1 VTRSDTGAAPLRL
14 GLIGRAHGLGGAF
27 RVVGAADWY
36 TFAPGATLLLDGK
49 ERALLSVAGTQQS
62 PILELEGMSSR
73 EDAAAVLG
81 HALELRASDAP
92 APEEDAF
99 WVRDLVGMRARCGER
114 ELGEV
119 ADVLERPA
127 NDVLVLRL
135 SDGREHLV
143 PFTRE
148 AVPGVD
154 VAGRVLELAEE
165 FAEPLGE

>member
-1 VTRSDTGAAPLRL
+1 MSGEPPPLRL

-27 RVVGAADWY
+27 RVVGAAEWY
-36 TFAPGATLLLDGK
+36 TFAPGATLLLDGQ
-49 ERALLSVAGTQQS
+49 ERELLSVAGTQQS
-62 PILELEGMSSR
+62 PILELAGMSSR
-73 EDAAAVLG
+73 EQAAAVLG

-92 APEEDAF
+92 EPEDDAF

-119 ADVLERPA
+119 TDVLERPA

-154 VAGRVLELAEE
+154 VAARVLELAET
-165 FAEPLGE
+165 FAQPLEE

>member
-1 VTRSDTGAAPLRL
+1 VTRNDPSPLRL

-62 PILELEGMSSR
+62 PILALEGMNSR

-81 HALELRASDAP
+81 HPLELRASDAP

-154 VAGRVLELAEE
+154 VSGRILELAEA
-165 FAEPLGE
+165 FAEPLDE

>member
-1 VTRSDTGAAPLRL
+1 VTQSDAAPPLRL

-27 RVVGAADWY
+27 RVVGAAEWY
-36 TFAPGATLLLDGK
+36 TFAPGATLLLDG
-49 ERALLSVAGTQQS
+49 EPRALLSVAGTQQS
-62 PILELEGMSSR
+62 PILELAGITSR
-73 EDAAAVLG
+73 EGAAAVLG

-92 APEEDAF
+92 PPEEDAF
-99 WVRDLVGMRARCGER
+99 WVRDLVGMRALCGAR
-114 ELGEV
+114 ELGSV

-148 AVPGVD
+148 AVPAVD
-154 VAGRVLELAEE
+154 LAARTLELAEA
-165 FAEPLGE
+165 FADPLEE

>member
-1 VTRSDTGAAPLRL
+1 VTRSEPPLRL

-27 RVVGAADWY
+27 RIVGAAEWY
-36 TFAPGATLLLDGK
+36 TFAPGAMLLLDG
-49 ERALLSVAGTQQS
+49 EPRALLSVAGTQQS
-62 PILELEGMSSR
+62 PIVEIAGVSSR
-73 EDAAAVLG
+73 EEAAALLG
-81 HALELRASDAP
+81 RPLELRASDAP

-119 ADVLERPA
+119 TEVLERPA

-154 VAGRVLELAEE
+154 VAGRILELAEA

>member
-1 VTRSDTGAAPLRL
+1 MTQSDQTAPLRL

-27 RVVGAADWY
+27 RVVGAAEWY
-36 TFAPGATLLLDGK
+36 AFAPGATLLLDG
-49 ERALLSVAGTQQS
+49 EPRSLLSVAGTQQS
-62 PILELEGMSSR
+62 PILELEGITSR
-73 EDAAAVLG
+73 EQAAAVLG

-92 APEEDAF
+92 SPEEDAF

-119 ADVLERPA
+119 TDVLERPA

-135 SDGREHLV
+135 RDGREHLV

-148 AVPGVD
+148 AVPAVD
-154 VAGRVLELAEE
+154 VPGRVLELAEA